1 MEGGYDSYRPV
12 VSLKERPMIPRKLRT
27 KVLDILHA
35 AHNGTSGME
44 ARALEMVWR
53 PGIREDILQRRAACR
68 TCTEAAPSQPAP
80 PLVKPPKPCCNIA
93 HQGGHMYI
101 VIVDSFLNWP
111 SVIKTGGKGGATD
124 LAKALRRHFQDV
136 GVPEVLTSDE
146 DPEFIALKMQEFLR
160 WWGVKN
166 RTSSVYYPHA
176 NLQAEF
182 RVTVVKIMLREK
194 VTPTVS
200 LECDEVS

>member
-1 MEGGYDSYRPV
+1 
-12 VSLKERPMIPRKLRT
+12 
-27 KVLDILHA
+27 
-35 AHNGTSGME
+35 
-44 ARALEMVWR
+44 
-53 PGIREDILQRRAACR
+53 
-68 TCTEAAPSQPAP
+68 
-80 PLVKPPKPCCNIA
+80 
-93 HQGGHMYI
+93 MYI

-146 DPEFIALKMQEFLR
+146 GPELIALKMQEFLR

-176 NLQAEF
+176 NLQAGF
-182 RVTVVKIMLREK
+182 GVTVVKRMLREK